1 MQELMLPIPN
11 GSVLVKNTKGFKS
24 TINRYRPLL
33 KKLIEKFPMSIKLLE
48 LYGTLLSDILL

>member
-33 KKLIEKFPMSIKLLE
+33 KKLIEKFPRSIKLLE